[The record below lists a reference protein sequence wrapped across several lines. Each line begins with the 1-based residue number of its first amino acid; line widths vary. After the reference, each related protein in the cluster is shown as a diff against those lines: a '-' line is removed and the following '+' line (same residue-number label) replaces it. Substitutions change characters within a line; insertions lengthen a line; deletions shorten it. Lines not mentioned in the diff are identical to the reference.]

1 MEAERFRTHSLH
13 EARLLRILAATFE
26 AVDPY
31 RLVRNYLQTARLP
44 AHRHL
49 FLLGIGK
56 AAEPMTLAAADSL
69 GTFRAALI
77 ITKHASEHTRKRV
90 TVIEGGHPIP
100 DARSLNAGRAA
111 WNFVHRLGKEDLL
124 LCLISGGGSA
134 LASLPPEGIA
144 LADLQALTAA
154 LLACGA
160 AIEEVNAVRRQFD
173 SLKGGGLARATPGRV
188 LSLILSDVPGDPLEA
203 IASGPTAP
211 NPTTRRHVREILRK
225 YRLEPAASIRRA
237 LAAPQGRGRQRL
249 EHVQNIVIGNNRTA
263 LRAACTQAR
272 AEGFR
277 VELLRPPLRGEA
289 RRAGARLARKLRQAL
304 PSRPRPFCL
313 IAGGETTVT
322 LRGNGRGGRNQELAL
337 AAVEPLAG
345 LPQVLLIAL
354 ATDGQDG
361 PTDAAGAVV
370 SGETRQRAERLGMA
384 APDYLSR
391 NDAYPF
397 FNALHDLIKTGYSG
411 TNVNDLTFLVAF

>member
-1 MEAERFRTHSLH
+1 MESERFRTYSLR
-13 EARLLRILAATFE
+13 EARLLRILAAAFE

-31 RLVRNYLQTARLP
+31 QLVLNYLRTARLP
-44 AHRHL
+44 PHRRL

-56 AAEPMTLAAADSL
+56 AAEPMTLAAADSVQ
-69 GTFRAALI
+69 TFHTALI
-77 ITKHASEHTRKRV
+77 ITKHASGHPRRRM
-90 TVIEGGHPIP
+90 TVIESGHPIP
-100 DARSLNAGRAA
+100 DERSLSAGRAA
-111 WNFVHRLGKEDLL
+111 WNFVSRLRKDDLL

-134 LASLPPEGIA
+134 LASLPQEGIA
-144 LADLQALTAA
+144 LAELQGLTAS

-160 AIEEVNAVRRQFD
+160 AIDEVNAIRRQFD
-173 SLKGGGLARATPGRV
+173 RLKGGGLARATKGRV

-211 NPTTRRHVREILRK
+211 NPTTRRRVLEILRE

-237 LAAPQGRGRQRL
+237 LAAPQAQRRQRL

-263 LRAACTQAR
+263 LRAACAQAR

-277 VELLRPPLRGEA
+277 AEVLRAPLQGEA
-289 RRAGARLARKLRQAL
+289 RRVGMRLARKLRQAL
-304 PSRPRPFCL
+304 QNRPRPFCL
-313 IAGGETTVT
+313 MAGGETTVT

-345 LPQVLLIAL
+345 LPEVLLIAL

-370 SGETRQRAERLGMA
+370 SGESRQRAERLGMA

-411 TNVNDLTFLVAF
+411 TNVNDLIFLVAF